1 MAIATKAKPNIED
14 GLSEREQK
22 LSEASAAADRLARE
36 LGGKLKEAQALI
48 DQRRQLVHHQPEL
61 VTHTGEPTSK
71 SNEVAGIDREL
82 RKLGDLEDL
91 RAQAEHARRPPTSA
105 QPGTEAFRRCVVAFA
120 KGTRGSVTADDAAR
134 VICRQATPPVS
145 GEAFGRCVSS
155 TKTLILGLRALRAQ

>member
-61 VTHTGEPTSK
+61 VTHTGEPT
-71 SNEVAGIDREL
+71 ARATRFWHRREL